1 MTTTAK
7 PRYSLRFPSNNSL
20 EWADCAF
27 LRAPAMTEAQP
38 AAASTGSTI
47 ESVLQEQ
54 RLFAPPAALSASAA
68 IPSMEAY
75 RALAAKAEAD
85 PDRFWGDL
93 AREQLHWFEPF
104 HTVLDWTNPPFA
116 KWFEGGTTNLA
127 YNCLDR
133 HLEGPR
139 ADKTALI
146 WEGEPGDQRTF
157 TYRQLHAE
165 VCKAANALKA
175 LGIGK
180 GDLVALYMPMVPEAA
195 IAMLACARIGAP
207 HSVVFGGF
215 SADALRDRLIDGQA
229 KAVITADGGFRKDK
243 AVALKPAVDEALG
256 AQGGAPSVEHVLVV
270 QRIASACAMTTG
282 RDHWWHELVQ
292 DQAQTCPAEPMA
304 SEDRLFVLYTSGSTG
319 KPKGVV
325 HTTAGYNLWAHLT
338 FQWIFDIR
346 EDDIHWCTADVGW
359 ITGHSYI
366 VYGPLSNGATT
377 VMYEGAPR
385 PSKPGAFW
393 EVIEKHK
400 VTLFYTAPTA
410 IRAFMKGGREVPE
423 QYAMDSLRILGTVG
437 EPINPEAWMWYRDVI
452 GHGRCPIVDTW
463 WQTETGGVMI
473 SPLPAATPTKP
484 GSATLPLPG
493 IVADIVD
500 HDGNSQPADQGGYLA
515 VRRPWPGMMRTVHG
529 DPERFRKS
537 YWEEIRPADGSY
549 LYFAGDGARRD
560 ADGYFWV
567 MGRVDDVINVSGH
580 RLGTMEIESAL
591 VSHPAVAEAAVVGR
605 PDDLKGEGIVAF
617 VTLEAGRLGDDPL
630 IAELRSHVGREI
642 GPIARPD
649 VITFTDALP
658 KTRSGKIMRRILRSL
673 AAGQE
678 VSGDTST
685 LEDRSVL
692 DALRM

>member
-1 MTTTAK
+1 M
-7 PRYSLRFPSNNSL
+7 S
-20 EWADCAF
+20 
-27 LRAPAMTEAQP
+27 EAQTSP
-38 AAASTGSTI
+38 ATSATI

-54 RLFAPPAALSASAA
+54 RVFEPPADLAAGAA
-68 IPSMEAY
+68 IGSLEVY
-75 RALAAKAEAD
+75 RQLAAQAHDD
-85 PDRFWGDL
+85 PDHFWGEA
-93 AREQLHWFEPF
+93 ARRELHWFEPF
-104 HTVLDWTNPPFA
+104 HTVLDWSNPPFA
-116 KWFEGGTTNLA
+116 RWFEGGTTNLSF
-127 YNCLDR
+127 NCLDR
-133 HLEGPR
+133 HLNGPR
-139 ADKTALI
+139 AEKTALI
-146 WEGEPGDQRTF
+146 WEGEPGDTRTF

-175 LGIGK
+175 LGLGK

-215 SADALRDRLIDGQA
+215 SADALRDRLIDGEA

-243 AVALKPAVDEALG
+243 PVPLKPAVDEALG
-256 AQGGAPSVEHVLVV
+256 SSGGAPSVEHVLVV
-270 QRIASACAMTTG
+270 KRIESDCPMQAG
-282 RDHWWHELVQ
+282 RDHWWHELVESQ
-292 DQAQTCPAEPMA
+292 SAECPAEPMA

-325 HTTAGYNLWAHLT
+325 HTTAGYNLWTHLT
-338 FQWIFDIR
+338 FQWIFDIK
-346 EDDIHWCTADVGW
+346 ENDIHWCTADVGW

-377 VMYEGAPR
+377 MMYEGAPR

-393 EVIEKHK
+393 EVIQKHQC
-400 VTLFYTAPTA
+400 TIFYTAPTA
-410 IRAFMKGGREVPE
+410 IRAFMKSGREVPD
-423 QYAMDSLRILGTVG
+423 QYDMSSLRILGTVG
-437 EPINPEAWMWYRDVI
+437 EPINPEAWIWYSDVI
-452 GHGRCPIVDTW
+452 GGNRCPIVDTW

-473 SPLPAATPTKP
+473 SPLPGATPTKP

-493 IVADIVD
+493 IQADIVD

-515 VRRPWPGMMRTVHG
+515 IRRPWPGMMRTVHG

-537 YWEEIRPADGSY
+537 YWEEIRPADGSW

-560 ADGYFWV
+560 SDGYFWV

-605 PDDLKGEGIVAF
+605 PDALKGEGIVAF
-617 VTLEAGRLGDDPL
+617 VTLEAGRRGDDAL
-630 IAELRSHVGREI
+630 IAELRGHVGKEI

-649 VITFTDALP
+649 VIKFSDALP

-692 DALRM
+692 DALRV